1 MSSLPTEHFRVL
13 SVLLIILAVTYG
25 KEWNRSAQV
34 LIHLDNNEVVTRGT
48 KTPQRRR
55 ISKFLI
61 KDYDLQEFTYELVKM
76 SPLKS
81 IKLKW
86 VKGHQATENANEGDQ
101 DLIKLNER
109 CDELASKGHTIPT
122 VPTRPFFTAGKIALY
137 CRGHHVQ
144 NLRKCLTNATG
155 VKQMDEYLLEKTEWT
170 RTKLDMV
177 DWLTIGKYLKSLTDT
192 RRCTVIKLMHGWQN
206 IGEQKY
212 KFHIS
217 KKVNQQKEGDTN
229 DNNKDEEQEIAA
241 CPSHCG
247 ERETNLHYIQ
257 CQHPLM
263 KQAQVDERGVIKKKL
278 ERLDTP
284 IEVITFILMGL
295 SQWSNK
301 QEVPYEEIPTV
312 TGTTWGTQLLHALQE
327 QDRLGWDKMHRG
339 FMSRYW

>member
-13 SVLLIILAVTYG
+13 SVILIILAVTYG
-25 KEWNRSAQV
+25 KDLNSNASV

-61 KDYDLQEFTYELVKM
+61 KDYNLQEFTYKLVQM
-76 SPLKS
+76 SPLRN

-86 VKGHQATENANEGDQ
+86 VKGHQSTEDNNEGDQ
-101 DLIKLNER
+101 DLIQLNER

-122 VPTRPFFTAGKIALY
+122 VPTCPFFTAGKIALY
-137 CRGHHVQ
+137 CGGQHIQ
-144 NLRKCLTNATG
+144 NLRKCLTNSTG

-170 RTKLDMV
+170 QTKLDMV
-177 DWLTIGKYLKSLTDT
+177 DWLSIGKYLKGLTDT
-192 RRCTVIKLMHGWQN
+192 RRCTLIKLMHGWQN

-217 KKVNQQKEGDTN
+217 KQAHQQKDGDTN
-229 DNNKDEEQEIAA
+229 EDNKEEEHAIAA
-241 CPSHCG
+241 CPAHCG
-247 ERETNLHYIQ
+247 ERETHLHYIQ

-263 KQAQVDERGVIKKKL
+263 KQAQVHERSVIRKKL

-295 SQWSNK
+295 SHWSNK
-301 QEVPYEEIPTV
+301 YNMKRSQQSQEPPGVLSYSTPYKNKISWG
-312 TGTTWGTQLLHALQE
+312 GTKCTE
-327 QDRLGWDKMHRG
+327 D
-339 FMSRYW
+339 S